1 MENFSAMDHKIFNIG
16 IVLHIA
22 LLLWAIVNIWS
33 LRGIHYH
40 DIYSKREWPEQ
51 HRELEQPASL
61 MPPAAAL
68 AALVVVF
75 GGIMTLALF
84 YSLWITAYDSLW
96 VSQDSRGV
104 KT

>member
-1 MENFSAMDHKIFNIG
+1 MVFICRNYGYAIIATDTPLDRRAQRHMENFSAMDHKIFNIG

-51 HRELEQPASL
+51 HRELE
-61 MPPAAAL
+61 
-68 AALVVVF
+68 
-75 GGIMTLALF
+75 
-84 YSLWITAYDSLW
+84 
-96 VSQDSRGV
+96 
-104 KT
+104 